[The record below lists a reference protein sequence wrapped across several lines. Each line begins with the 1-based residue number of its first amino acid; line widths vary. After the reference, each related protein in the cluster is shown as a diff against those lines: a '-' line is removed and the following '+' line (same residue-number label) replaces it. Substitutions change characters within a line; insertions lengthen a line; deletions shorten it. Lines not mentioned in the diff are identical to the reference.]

1 MSPPPAEAVVDTLR
15 GGEVLGGI
23 TSIDGG
29 GFGWQREARRRI
41 FGEGGKVREIV
52 ESGGKRGRKETRN
65 WVLEQQRKKSGGSSS
80 EAGGRGLRPGSTP
93 HISVERGTQ

>member
-41 FGEGGKVREIV
+41 FWGESGKVREIV
-52 ESGGKRGRKETRN
+52 ESVGQRGRKETRN

-80 EAGGRGLRPGSTP
+80 EAGRRG
-93 HISVERGTQ
+93 